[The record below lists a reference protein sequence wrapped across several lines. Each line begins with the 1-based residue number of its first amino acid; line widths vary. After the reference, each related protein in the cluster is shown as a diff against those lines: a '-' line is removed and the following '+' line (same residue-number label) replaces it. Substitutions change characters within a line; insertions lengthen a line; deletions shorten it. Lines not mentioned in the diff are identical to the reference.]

1 MAAWKEELM
10 TSDFPK
16 ITFGIIV
23 LNGEPFTR
31 YNLRSLY
38 PFAHEIIVAE
48 GANPNSASVA
58 TADGHS
64 IDGTLDVLREFKA
77 REDPEDKVQIITR
90 DGFWTEKDEQ
100 SQAYAARATGDYL
113 WQIDIDE
120 FYRPEDIESI
130 INLLRDLPEI
140 TQVNMEQHT
149 FWGGFGYLVDG
160 LHLKQ
165 FYRGLKGVPR
175 IFKWGEG
182 YSYLTHRPPTVA
194 DAAGRDLSKIRL
206 ISGRDLTRQGIYCY
220 HYSMCFPNQIDRKMI
235 YYSRTGWDDHNDV
248 EEWAQ
253 TTFRSI
259 QKPLRVY
266 HLDSDLSWL
275 KRFHGTHP
283 PQIEEMIS
291 DISSGEIEVVQRPV
305 EDIEALLGSRR
316 YRIGGS
322 LIDRLSTVFLA
333 LRRFLPTISRL
344 VQRIVELVF
353 SPTPTSSPKK
363 VR

>member
-1 MAAWKEELM
+1 MMSHKPSE
-10 TSDFPK
+10 FPK

-38 PFAHEIIVAE
+38 PFAHQIIVVE
-48 GANPNSASVA
+48 GANPNSASLA

-64 IDGTLDVLREFKA
+64 VDGTLELLTDFKA
-77 REDPEDKVQIITR
+77 HEDPEDKVQIITK

-100 SQAYAARATGDYL
+100 SQAYADLATGDYL

-120 FYRPEDIESI
+120 FYRPEDFESI
-130 INLLRDLPEI
+130 LDLLFDDPEI
-140 TQVNMEQHT
+140 TQLNVEQHT
-149 FWGGFGYLVDG
+149 FWGGFDYLVNG
-160 LHLKQ
+160 LHLKHFFRSMQ
-165 FYRGLKGVPR
+165 GVPR

-194 DAAGRDLSKIRL
+194 DASGRDLSKIRL
-206 ISGRDLTRQGIYCY
+206 ISGRDLARQGIYCY
-220 HYSMCFPNQIDRKMI
+220 HYSMCFPNQIDRKMA
-235 YYSRTGWDDHNDV
+235 YYSRAGWDDHNDV
-248 EEWAQ
+248 EDWAQ

-275 KRFHGTHP
+275 KRFSGTHP

-291 DISSGEIEVVQRPV
+291 DIETGEIAVVQRPV
-305 EDIEALLGSRR
+305 EDIEALLRSRR

-322 LIDRLSTVFLA
+322 LIDHLSTPFLG

-344 VQRIVELVF
+344 VQRLFELVF
-353 SPTPTSSPKK
+353 SPTPPSSPKK
-363 VR
+363 VQ